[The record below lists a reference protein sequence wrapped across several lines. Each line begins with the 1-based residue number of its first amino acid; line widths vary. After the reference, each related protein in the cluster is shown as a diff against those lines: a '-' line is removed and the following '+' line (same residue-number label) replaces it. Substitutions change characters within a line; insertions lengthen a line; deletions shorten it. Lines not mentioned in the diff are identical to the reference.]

1 MCVSVSLLNN
11 IGVPHEAS
19 ICFGPSLFYEGLP
32 QVEPGVFGRQRIY
45 RGCRTEDRPQ
55 MGMCVHRC
63 QHQHQSGRRSGVVR
77 SELQCEDAADC
88 GISKNEDGLASGKT
102 TG

>member
-32 QVEPGVFGRQRIY
+32 QVEPGVFGRQGVY
-45 RGCRTEDRPQ
+45 RGCRTKDRPQ
-55 MGMCVHRC
+55 MGCVFIDANTNNNLVD
-63 QHQHQSGRRSGVVR
+63 VVVW
-77 SELQCEDAADC
+77 
-88 GISKNEDGLASGKT
+88 
-102 TG
+102 